1 MSKPEDD
8 FYEGLLGGQPTV
20 ATNPSEPA
28 ARPLDPEPPT
38 QPKAVTSKNL
48 FSHPDAHPVVLDM
61 ALLRFFGLDWFSWLS
76 ETLFSE
82 IERVFKTSIAE
93 VNRSKILAVQNLHVI
108 DAFWDHW
115 EIFEKGLTALNGG
128 VPQLKV
134 IQPPDLSSLLAGVDI
149 ANSIRKEEFSDEV
162 SRYVAAAVLNEHVTY
177 APPPIDFAQ
186 PYITQP
192 FYRCLD
198 CGKIGS
204 ALPPFDGYCDSCT
217 NRFDQQHSFSLRPD
231 QERLEKGYGKN
242 ITLGKTYEFEQV
254 KARFEEL
261 DNLPPESLLQH
272 IKEVPN
278 DIEAAKL
285 IVATDYQR
293 LKMKQ
298 LQDQISSLGSWLGAS
313 A

>member
-8 FYEGLLGGQPTV
+8 FYEGLLGGQQTT
-20 ATNPSEPA
+20 ATDPSEPA
-28 ARPLDPEPPT
+28 AGPLDLEAPT

-61 ALLRFFGLDWFSWLS
+61 ALLRFFNLDWFSWLP

-93 VNRSKILAVQNLHVI
+93 VNRMKILAAQNLHVI

-115 EIFEKGLTALNGG
+115 EVFEKGLIALNGG

-134 IQPPDLSSLLAGVDI
+134 IQPPDLSSLFAGVDI
-149 ANSIRKEEFSDEV
+149 ANSIRKEDFSEDV
-162 SRYVAAAVLNEHVTY
+162 SRYVAAAALYEHVTY
-177 APPPIDFAQ
+177 APPPIEFAQ

-192 FYRCLD
+192 FYHCKD
-198 CGKIGS
+198 CGKTGS

-217 NRFDQQHSFSLRPD
+217 NRFDQQHSLSLRPD
-231 QERLEKGYGKN
+231 QERVDLGYGKN
-242 ITLGKTYEFEQV
+242 IVLGKTYDFEPV
-254 KARFEEL
+254 KKRFEEL
-261 DNLPPESLLQH
+261 DSLPPESLVSH

-285 IVATDYQR
+285 IVATDFMKLR
-293 LKMKQ
+293 TKQ
-298 LQDQISSLGSWLGAS
+298 LQEQISSLGSWLGAS